1 MAISLPERIDAD
13 LKAALKAGDKP
24 RLEALRMMKSAV
36 KYRQIEKGGPLSDEE
51 VLSVLSGLSKKH
63 RESIEQFRK
72 GGREELALKE
82 EAQLKVLKG
91 YMPEEL
97 SPEELQRLIEQAIAE
112 SGATGSA
119 DIGKVMRVLMPRVKG
134 AADGRTVNEKV
145 KGALSRLGGK

>member
-1 MAISLPERIDAD
+1 MAASLPDRIDAD

-36 KYRQIEKGGPLSDEE
+36 KYRQIEKGGPLSDDE
-51 VLSVLSGLSKKH
+51 VLQVFSGLAKKH

-82 EAQLKVLKG
+82 EAQLAVLKG

-97 SPEELQRLIEQAIAE
+97 SAEELQRLIAQAITEA
-112 SGATGSA
+112 GAAGPA
-119 DIGKVMRVLMPRVKG
+119 DLGKVMRVLMPRVKG
-134 AADGRTVNEKV
+134 VADGKTVNEKV
-145 KGALSRLGGK
+145 KEALSGLGGR